1 MHVNREVN
9 MFKDY
14 RKHLVGIVLP
24 ILFLAFA
31 GIGVASM
38 GTNPDPSGSAKQ
50 TVSLTDQVRHELLM
64 LPYYGV
70 FDQLSFS
77 IEGNDTVVLSGQVT
91 RPVLKS
97 DAEAVVRKV
106 KGAAKVVN
114 NIEVLP
120 LSRMDD
126 SIRLAAYRAIFSR
139 PGFAKYAIQ
148 ANSPIRIIVKNGN
161 ITLDGFV
168 ISQTDKTIAEMAARG
183 VPFTFSVTNN
193 LAID

>member
-1 MHVNREVN
+1 
-9 MFKDY
+9 
-14 RKHLVGIVLP
+14 
-24 ILFLAFA
+24 
-31 GIGVASM
+31 VAST
-38 GTNPDPSGSAKQ
+38 GTNPDPSSSAKQ
-50 TVSLTDQVRHELLM
+50 TLSLGDKVRHELLM

-70 FDQLSFS
+70 FDQLGFS
-77 IEGNDTVVLSGQVT
+77 IEGTDTVVLSGQVT

-97 DAEAVVRKV
+97 DAEAAIKSL
-106 KGAAKVVN
+106 KGVGKVVN

-126 SIRLAAYRAIFSR
+126 SIRLAVYRAIFSR

-168 ISQTDKTIAEMAARG
+168 ANQIDKTTAEMAARS
-183 VPFTFSVTNN
+183 VPFTFSITNN
-193 LAID
+193 LEIG